1 MTHSFAR
8 AGATAAF
15 VLAAVATAAPAPAP
29 IATTPADKETPEQ
42 HDARMKWWREAR
54 FGMFIHWGLYSVPA
68 GTWKDRQVPGIG
80 EWIMNRA
87 KVPVDEYAALAKQF
101 NPVKFN
107 ADEWVRIA
115 KDAGMKYIVITAKH
129 HDGFAMFRSRTS
141 PYNIYDATPFKRDP
155 IAELKAACVRQGIRL
170 GLYYSQAQDWHHPG
184 GAAAG
189 GHWDPKQDGDM
200 DEYIRTFAAP
210 QVREILTRYQPDIIW
225 WDTAVNMTRER
236 ADMLLPLVRLR
247 PGIIMNNR
255 LGGGYRGDYSTPEQH
270 IPPTGLNYDW
280 ETCMTMNGTWGY
292 KSYDHN
298 WKSTEKLIRNL
309 VDIASKGGNYLLNVG
324 PTSEGLIPQP
334 SVKRLAEIGRW
345 MRVNGES
352 IYGTRASVF
361 TRPFTWGRV
370 TTRRGAK
377 DAVLYLHVFTWPA
390 SRELRLAG
398 LENKVTAA
406 TLLADPTAKV
416 TFTQDG
422 TGVTLRLPPE
432 APDPCDSVIKLT
444 VAGTPS
450 VVLVPLKPRKDGSF
464 LLHAVDALVHG
475 KRLRYEKNTRRGLD
489 NLGFWVDA
497 KDWAEWPISV
507 ERPGRYEVVFTV
519 ATPGSD
525 VDVRIAAGGAPLE
538 AKVAR
543 TGAYNKFTEQKM
555 GSLTVPESGT
565 VRLSVRC
572 GKHWTPINLRAV
584 TLRPAAGE

>member
-1 MTHSFAR
+1 MNADTIRLGAAVVLVFSTV
-8 AGATAAF
+8 AGAAE
-15 VLAAVATAAPAPAP
+15 PAR
-29 IATTPADKETPEQ
+29 ITTTPADPETPEQ

-54 FGMFIHWGLYSVPA
+54 FGMFIHWGLYAVPA
-68 GTWKDRQVPGIG
+68 GTWKGKRIPGIG

-87 KVPVDEYAALAKQF
+87 KIPVDEYAALAKQF
-101 NPVKFN
+101 NPVKFD

-115 KDAGMKYIVITAKH
+115 KDAGMKYIVITSKH

-200 DEYIRTFAAP
+200 DQYIRTIAAP
-210 QVREILTRYQPDIIW
+210 QVREILTRYQPAIIW
-225 WDTAVNMTRER
+225 WDTAVNMTKAR

-292 KSYDHN
+292 KSYDNN
-298 WKSTEKLIRNL
+298 WKSTETLIRNL

-324 PTSEGLIPQP
+324 PTAEGVFPRP
-334 SVKRLAEIGRW
+334 SIERLAEIGRW

-352 IYGTRASVF
+352 IYRTRASIF
-361 TRPFTWGRV
+361 TRPFAWGRV
-370 TTRRGAK
+370 TTRQDGK
-377 DAVLYLHVFTWPA
+377 SAVLYLHVFDWPA
-390 SRELRLAG
+390 SRELPLPG
-398 LENKVTAA
+398 LTNKVLEVA
-406 TLLADPTAKV
+406 LLAAPTAK
-416 TFTQDG
+416 TAFAQNE
-422 TGVTLRLPPE
+422 TGVVLHLPPE
-432 APDPCDSVIKLT
+432 APDPIDSVVKLT
-444 VAGTPS
+444 VAGKLN
-450 VVLVPLKPRKDGSF
+450 VVLVPLKARKDGSF
-464 LLHAVDALVHG
+464 RLHAAQALVHG
-475 KRLRYEKNTRRGLD
+475 KNLRYEKNPRRGLD
-489 NLGFWVDA
+489 NLGFWTDPN
-497 KDWAEWPISV
+497 DWAEWPIAV
-507 ERPGRYEVVFTV
+507 RRPGQYEVEFTV
-519 ATPGSD
+519 ATPGKD
-525 VDVRIAAGGAPLE
+525 VEVLISAGDRTLAAT
-538 AKVAR
+538 VAR
-543 TGAYNKFTEQKM
+543 TGAYNKFEKQKM
-555 GSLTVPESGT
+555 GRLKVPAGGA

-584 TLRPAAGE
+584 ALKPVTE